1 MKLSNPRA
9 EIFVPDRKPID
20 EALKRTTHLGIGAH
34 QDDLEFMAL
43 HGILAC
49 YQDDKSWFTGVTVT
63 DGSGSSRVNEYAKYS
78 DEDMKQVR
86 RKEQNKAAELGEYSA
101 MISLDYS
108 SSVVKNPSERKIVED
123 LKTIV
128 SACKPDFVYTHNLAD
143 KHDTHIAVAIP
154 VIQALREL
162 PESARPK
169 SVYGC
174 EVWRS
179 LDWMLDED
187 KVVLDVSAR
196 ENLSMALMGVFDS
209 QISGGKRYDLATQGR
224 KRANATY
231 YASHKTDQAKMLEF
245 AMDLTPLIKNSKLD
259 INDYVQGY
267 IQRFADD
274 VKAKISKRLGK

>member
-1 MKLSNPRA
+1 MKLSNPKA
-9 EIFVPDRKPID
+9 EIFIPDGKAVD
-20 EALKRTTHLGIGAH
+20 EAFKRTTHMGIGAH

-43 HGILAC
+43 HGILEC
-49 YQDDKSWFTGVTVT
+49 YQNDKNWFTGVTVT

-86 RKEQNKAAELGEYSA
+86 RKEQNKAAVLGEYSA
-101 MISLDYS
+101 MISLDYP
-108 SSVVKNPSERKIVED
+108 SSVVKNPSDRKVIED
-123 LKTIV
+123 LKTII
-128 SACKPDFVYTHNLAD
+128 STAKPDFIYTHNLAD

-154 VIQALREL
+154 VIEALREL
-162 PESARPK
+162 PVASRPK
-169 SVYGC
+169 SIYGC
-174 EVWRS
+174 EVWRN

-196 ENLSMALMGVFDS
+196 ENLSMALMGLFDS

-231 YASHKTDQAKMLEF
+231 FASHKTDQAKMLEF
-245 AMDLTPLIKNSKLD
+245 AMDLTPLIKDSKLD
-259 INDYVQGY
+259 INHYVQTY